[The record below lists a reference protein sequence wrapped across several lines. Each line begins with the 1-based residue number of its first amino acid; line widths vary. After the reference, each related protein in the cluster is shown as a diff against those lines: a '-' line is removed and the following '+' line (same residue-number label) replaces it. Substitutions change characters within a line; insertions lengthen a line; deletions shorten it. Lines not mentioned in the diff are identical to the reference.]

1 MADFSNLKKK
11 NRLGLPPQ
19 ASEIKNNL
27 QLPECLDVA
36 DDQIDRRTLKKT
48 GRTHQ
53 LATRVKFEFYK
64 RVKRLALDNDITIA
78 ELLEKAIDSYERDSG

>member
-19 ASEIKNNL
+19 VSEVKNNL
-27 QLPECLDVA
+27 LLPESHELSA
-36 DDQIDRRTLKKT
+36 DLIDKRTLKKT

-53 LATRVKFEFYK
+53 LATRVRFEFYK

-78 ELLEKAIDSYERDSG
+78 ELLERAVDSYEKYSS

>member
-11 NRLGLPPQ
+11 NRLGFPPQ

-27 QLPECLDVA
+27 QLPESHDVTA
-36 DDQIDRRTLKKT
+36 DLVDGRTLKKT

-53 LATRVKFEFYK
+53 LATRVRFDFYK
-64 RVKRLALDNDITIA
+64 KVKRLALDNDITIA
-78 ELLEKAIDSYERDSG
+78 ELLEKAIASYENDNR

>member
-1 MADFSNLKKK
+1 MADFSSLMKK

-19 ASEIKNNL
+19 ANEIKNNL
-27 QLPECLDVA
+27 QLPESHDVVE
-36 DDQIDRRTLKKT
+36 DLIDKRTLKKT

-53 LATRVKFEFYK
+53 LATRVKFDFYK

-78 ELLEKAIDSYERDSG
+78 ELLEKAIDSYEKYSS